1 MNDHTKYNITTTYE
15 EGAQSYHASIGFYA
29 YKVDKGIL
37 MANIWYGSTTMRI
50 LNRSN
55 LYSGDGWRLLGPREI
70 SKYVLSDLNG
80 TINPKV
86 NPWELPVNYSDGSQ
100 HYSFYQ
106 MPHNGL
112 HCFIFVNSSIAFGNE
127 YNAYPDDGIGW
138 SSIDSFNSNIDRYT
152 SFTSLFLYQYVESE
166 NATNIYY

>member
-1 MNDHTKYNITTTYE
+1 
-15 EGAQSYHASIGFYA
+15 
-29 YKVDKGIL
+29 
-37 MANIWYGSTTMRI
+37 MANIWYASTTIRI

-86 NPWELPVNYSDGSQ
+86 NPWGLPINYGGLEQ
-100 HYSFYQ
+100 QYSFYQ
-106 MPHNGL
+106 MPHNGF
-112 HCFIFVNSSIAFGNE
+112 HCFIFVNSSIVFGGSYKNY
-127 YNAYPDDGIGW
+127 YNNHAGIGW
-138 SSIDSFNSNIDRYT
+138 PNIDSFNCNDYIYT
-152 SFTSLFLYQYVESE
+152 PFTSLFLYQYVESE